1 MSYSYE
7 DYEREYS
14 SNLLKVRSFLSST
27 RSLSSLQE
35 CDRLLSEAKRAAI
48 SMQGLAEVEGNAFKV
63 GEAKNRIQR
72 EVLPLV
78 QEVQNA
84 VRQKQGGGILNKKN
98 NLQERNELFHNNNNN
113 NNSYRPPPMGAFGSK
128 QNSSSD
134 LESLIRNSESMLQE
148 SQSLCAESE
157 HIGNNTL
164 LTMQVQRD
172 QLHNASENLKT
183 TTEKIEEAG
192 AILRNM

>member
-1 MSYSYE
+1 M
-7 DYEREYS
+7 
-14 SNLLKVRSFLSST
+14 KVRAFLASA

-63 GEAKNRIQR
+63 EEAKNRIQR

-78 QEVQNA
+78 QEVQTA
-84 VRQKQGGGILNKKN
+84 VRQKQRGGILNKKD
-98 NLQERNELFHNNNNN
+98 NLQERNELFHNN
-113 NNSYRPPPMGAFGSK
+113 YRPPPMGAFGSSK

-172 QLHNASENLKT
+172 QLNNASENLKT